1 MEKTPT
7 NKAVIEKKQ
16 SKELERNINTNVFNK
31 NSMKSA
37 IVEKLEQLHKE

>member
-16 SKELERNINTNVFNK
+16 SKELERSINTNVFNK

>member
-7 NKAVIEKKQ
+7 NKAVIEKK
-16 SKELERNINTNVFNK
+16 SEELERSINTNIFNK
-31 NSMKSA
+31 NSVKSA